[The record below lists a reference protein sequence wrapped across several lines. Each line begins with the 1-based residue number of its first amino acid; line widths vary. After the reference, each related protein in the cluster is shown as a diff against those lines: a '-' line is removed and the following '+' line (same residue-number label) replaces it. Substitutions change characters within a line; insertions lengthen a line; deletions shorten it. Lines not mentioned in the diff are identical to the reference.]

1 MPKDDTPNPKASDSP
16 VAQTQ
21 HTARRVPT
29 EWDRLIS
36 SRKVILLVLFCVTGA
51 LGLPLLWFSPAFSTR
66 AKVVWSICNI
76 LYTLALI
83 ALCIGICIWSYQQI
97 VNSI

>member
-1 MPKDDTPNPKASDSP
+1 LPKADTPDAQVSDSP
-16 VAQTQ
+16 VAPTQ
-21 HTARRVPT
+21 HNAIRVPT

-36 SRKVILLVLFCVTGA
+36 SRKFILLVLFCVTGA

-66 AKVVWSICNI
+66 AKIVWSICNI

-97 VNSI
+97 VNSM

>member
-1 MPKDDTPNPKASDSP
+1 M
-16 VAQTQ
+16 AQTQ

-36 SRKVILLVLFCVTGA
+36 SRKVLLLVLFCVTGA

-76 LYTLALI
+76 LCTLASI